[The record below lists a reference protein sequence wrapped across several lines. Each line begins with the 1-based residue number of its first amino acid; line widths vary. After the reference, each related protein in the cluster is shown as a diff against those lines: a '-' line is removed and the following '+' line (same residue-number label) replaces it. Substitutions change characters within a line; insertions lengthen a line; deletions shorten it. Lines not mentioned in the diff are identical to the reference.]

1 MVIHSPT
8 QPPSPTAP
16 TTAHG
21 GLVVGNYCHDVLIRD
36 HHVTAHALGGAPSFI
51 IPVLHSLSLPF
62 LLLSKVGSDF
72 SYSSATTTTTLH
84 PPIVVSTS
92 QTTVFHA
99 HFLSATPDTTSL
111 PPSGHPDRILKRVGS
126 CDPITP
132 SDLPSNSLFL
142 FGLAVGVAGE
152 ILPETLQ
159 TMLDLCDVV
168 FVDAQAIIRTF
179 DPEDGTVSLVN
190 LNETG
195 FFHLLPRIAFL
206 KCSAEEAIFVDI
218 EEARK
223 WCCVVVTC
231 GRHGCEVFWKD
242 GELKVPPFAADQV
255 DPTGAGDSFLGG
267 FAAGIVMGLG
277 VWDAAL
283 LGNFFGS
290 LAVAQVGPPKLDAK
304 LFQVVKDE
312 MQKRKIQ
319 DFPCLER
326 RGDWLGFRESPDQ
339 DQFYE
344 SLAAT
349 KTVVM
354 SQIQEPDWNLVS
366 SPKESAEQNNSKAK
380 LPLNYVQEEPI
391 PSCDGKP

>member
-8 QPPSPTAP
+8 QPRSPTSP
-16 TTAHG
+16 TTARG

-51 IPVLHSLSLPF
+51 SPVLHSLSLPF
-62 LLLSKVGSDF
+62 FLLSKVGSDF

-84 PPIVVSTS
+84 PPIIVPTS
-92 QTTVFHA
+92 QTTLFHA
-99 HFLSATPDTTSL
+99 HFLSAATAL

-126 CDPITP
+126 CDLITP
-132 SDLPSNSLFL
+132 SDLPSNSRFL

-159 TMLDLCDVV
+159 SMLDLCDVV
-168 FVDAQAIIRTF
+168 FVDAQAIIRAF
-179 DPEDGTVSLVN
+179 DPEDGTVSLMN

-206 KCSAEEAIFVDI
+206 KCSAEEAIFIDI
-218 EEARK
+218 DEARK
-223 WCCVVVTC
+223 KCCVVVTR
-231 GRHGCEVFWKD
+231 GRDGCEVFWKD

-267 FAAGIVMGLG
+267 FAAGIVLGLG

-312 MQKRKIQ
+312 MHKRKTQ

-326 RGDWLGFRESPDQ
+326 RDGWSGFRESPDQ

-344 SLAAT
+344 TLAAT
-349 KTVVM
+349 KAVVM
-354 SQIQEPDWNLVS
+354 SQIQETNWNLVG
-366 SPKESAEQNNSKAK
+366 SPKAVEHNNSKAK
-380 LPLNYVQEEPI
+380 LSLNNLQEEPI